1 MAFDLGNLLQQY
13 MGGASGADN
22 TRATEDFDRVSQQVP
37 RDQLAQGVTQ
47 ALRSDQTPPFPQMV
61 GQMFGQSNPNQQ
73 AGMLNQL
80 IAAAG
85 PALIG
90 ALAGRGMGGGGMG
103 NLGGMG
109 GGLGNLG
116 GGMGGMGGGLGGLG
130 GLLGGLLGGANGGTT
145 PPQIT
150 PEQASQLTPE
160 QVQAIAEKAEQENP
174 GIVDRM
180 GDFYAENPNLVKGL
194 GGAALAIALAHMASN
209 IQRR

>member
-13 MGGASGADN
+13 MGGAQGANN
-22 TRATEDFDRVSQQVP
+22 TRAEEDFDRVAQEAP
-37 RDQLAQGVTQ
+37 REAVAQGVTQ

-85 PALIG
+85 PSLIG
-90 ALAGRGMGGGGMG
+90 MLAGRGGA
-103 NLGGMG
+103 
-109 GGLGNLG
+109 
-116 GGMGGMGGGLGGLG
+116 GGLGGLG
-130 GLLGGLLGGANGGTT
+130 GAGGLGGLGGMLGGLLNGGGNAQQ
-145 PPQIT
+145 PQIT
-150 PEQASQLTPE
+150 PEQASQLSPE
-160 QVQAIAEKAEQENP
+160 QVQEIAQKAEQENP
-174 GIVDRM
+174 GVIDRM
-180 GDFYAENPNLVKGL
+180 GDFYAQHPNVVKGL

>member
-22 TRATEDFDRVSQQVP
+22 TRAEEDFDRVTQAAP
-37 RDQLAQGVTQ
+37 REAVAQGVTQ

-73 AGMLNQL
+73 ASMLNQL

-85 PALIG
+85 PSLLG
-90 ALAGRGMGGGGMG
+90 MLAGRGGGGGLGNMG
-103 NLGGMG
+103 GAGGMG
-109 GGLGNLG
+109 GG
-116 GGMGGMGGGLGGLG
+116 MGGLGGLG
-130 GLLGGLLGGANGGTT
+130 NILGGMLGGAGGGQ
-145 PPQIT
+145 PQIT
-150 PEQASQLTPE
+150 PEQASQLSPE
-160 QVQAIAEKAEQENP
+160 QVQEIAQKAEQENP
-174 GIVDRM
+174 GVVERM
-180 GDFYAENPNLVKGL
+180 GDFYAEHPNIVKGL

>member
-22 TRATEDFDRVSQQVP
+22 RRAEEDFDRVAQAAP
-37 RDQLAQGVTQ
+37 REAVAQGVTQ

-85 PALIG
+85 PSLIG
-90 ALAGRGMGGGGMG
+90 MLAGRGGA
-103 NLGGMG
+103 
-109 GGLGNLG
+109 
-116 GGMGGMGGGLGGLG
+116 GGMGGMGGGMAGGLGGLGGMLG
-130 GLLGGLLGGANGGTT
+130 GLLGGGNGGTT

-150 PEQASQLTPE
+150 PEQASQLSPE
-160 QVQAIAEKAEQENP
+160 QVQEIAQKAEQENP
-174 GIVDRM
+174 GVVERM
-180 GDFYAENPNLVKGL
+180 GDFYAEHPNVVKGL

>member
-22 TRATEDFDRVSQQVP
+22 TRATEDFDRVAQAAP
-37 RDQLAQGVTQ
+37 REAVAQGVTQ

-61 GQMFGQSNPNQQ
+61 GQMFGQSSPNQQ

-85 PALIG
+85 PSLIG
-90 ALAGRGMGGGGMG
+90 MLSGRGGAGGMG
-103 NLGGMG
+103 
-109 GGLGNLG
+109 
-116 GGMGGMGGGLGGLG
+116 GGMGGGLGGLG
-130 GLLGGLLGGANGGTT
+130 GMLGGLLGGGNGGTT

-150 PEQASQLTPE
+150 PEQASQLSPE
-160 QVQAIAEKAEQENP
+160 QVQEIAQKAEQENP
-174 GIVDRM
+174 GVVERM
-180 GDFYAENPNLVKGL
+180 GDFYAEHPNIVKGL
-194 GGAALAIALAHMASN
+194 GGAALAIALAHMASG